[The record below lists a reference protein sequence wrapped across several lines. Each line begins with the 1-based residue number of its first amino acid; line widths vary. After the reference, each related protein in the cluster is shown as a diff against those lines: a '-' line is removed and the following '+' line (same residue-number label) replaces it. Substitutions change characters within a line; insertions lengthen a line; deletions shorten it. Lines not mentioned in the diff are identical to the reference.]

1 MWREA
6 VTGAGKCWPASGGQ
20 AKESADSAEGAN
32 VDGSS
37 VVRANRRGSRPA
49 RTAPSRV
56 AFVLLGFWSAVWAYS
71 LIQVLTRAFYAK
83 GDAGRPVRVAV
94 AMVGLN
100 PALNV
105 TQ

>member
-1 MWREA
+1 
-6 VTGAGKCWPASGGQ
+6 
-20 AKESADSAEGAN
+20 
-32 VDGSS
+32 
-37 VVRANRRGSRPA
+37 
-49 RTAPSRV
+49 V
-56 AFVLLGFWSAVWAYS
+56 AFVLLGFGSAVWAYS